1 MTSKDRT
8 SWPIPL
14 KRRDTGLG
22 EAVREYARSTE
33 ASGDETAAYA
43 RVLGRVAGRPRRT
56 LWLAA
61 GFAMAAAA
69 VVAMVA
75 ASRSAV
81 PPTPKVAS
89 PQALPPV
96 QAPRPVLPRQQPP
109 AALVR
114 LAAAPSALPAGQV
127 ELGDEAR
134 AVLSADTVASG
145 RTHAG
150 RTEIALD
157 KGSIELHVLP
167 RAPGHDFAVS
177 AGGYQFVVVGTA
189 FSVSRTEARLELS
202 VSEGKVAVWHGAE
215 RLVTVGA
222 GGQWAVPLAPAA
234 HQRARGPVKP
244 IPALALRAPVQ
255 PVAPAP
261 SPPTAATVAQTEP
274 TVPPTEAPAAPEP
287 NPPQAAV
294 PMRRDC
300 GQIAVGGNP
309 QEAMAC
315 YGQQAA
321 KGGLAGEAAQYEIAR
336 LWRDAFHDPARA
348 LAGFREQ
355 RSRFPR
361 GVLTIEADLSIIELL
376 PRLDRHAEALAES
389 ERFLKEHPGA
399 ERRGEIHLLR
409 GNIYRE
415 ALRDFEHAER
425 EYAWGAE
432 ARGQVGDESRFLRAV
447 CLEALGRTREAR
459 VAYEAYLSQ
468 PKGAHAADARRRL
481 ERLGP

>member
-1 MTSKDRT
+1 MTSRDLT
-8 SWPIPL
+8 SWPVPL
-14 KRRDTGLG
+14 KRRDTDLG
-22 EAVREYARSTE
+22 QAVREYARGTE
-33 ASGDETAAYA
+33 ASGDEAAAYA
-43 RVLGRVAGRPRRT
+43 RVLSRVAGRPRRT
-56 LWLAA
+56 LWLVS

-69 VVAMVA
+69 VMAMVA
-75 ASRSAV
+75 ASRNAV
-81 PPTPKVAS
+81 PPAPKVAS
-89 PQALPPV
+89 PQVSPPV
-96 QAPRPVLPRQQPP
+96 HAPRPVPPRQQPP
-109 AALVR
+109 AAFVR
-114 LAAAPSALPAGQV
+114 LAAEPSALPVGQI

-134 AVLSADTVASG
+134 AVLSADTVAKG
-145 RTHAG
+145 RTRADC
-150 RTEIALD
+150 TEVALD
-157 KGSIELHVLP
+157 KGSIELYVRP

-177 AGGYQFVVVGTA
+177 AGGYRFMVVGTA
-189 FSVSRTEARLELS
+189 FSVSQTETRLELS
-202 VSEGKVAVWHGAE
+202 VSEGKVAVWRGGE
-215 RLVTVGA
+215 RLITVGA

-234 HQRARGPVKP
+234 HQRARGPARP
-244 IPALALRAPVQ
+244 TPALALRAPERSV
-255 PVAPAP
+255 VPAP
-261 SPPTAATVAQTEP
+261 SLSAATVAKTEP
-274 TVPPTEAPAAPEP
+274 PVAPPEAPAAPEP

-294 PMRRDC
+294 PVRRDC
-300 GQIAVGGNP
+300 GQIAASGNP

-321 KGGLAGEAAQYEIAR
+321 KGGLAGEAAQYEMAR
-336 LWRDAFHDPARA
+336 LWRDVFHDPARA

-376 PRLDRHAEALAES
+376 PRLERHAEALAES
-389 ERFLKEHPGA
+389 ERFLKQHPGV

-459 VAYEAYLSQ
+459 AAYGAYLSQ